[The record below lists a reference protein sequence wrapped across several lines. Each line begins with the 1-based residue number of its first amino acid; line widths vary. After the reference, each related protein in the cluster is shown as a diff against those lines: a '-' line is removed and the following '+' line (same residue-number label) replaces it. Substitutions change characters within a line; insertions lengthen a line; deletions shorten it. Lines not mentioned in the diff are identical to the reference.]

1 MITLKS
7 VYKHFIYLVIIFILA
22 CLLFRSCSN
31 QTKSAKIYNANLR
44 AATSKTETYKNKAN
58 ELSYKNA
65 SFIASEK
72 ELKTLNDSLYT
83 ALKKEKG
90 KVSFITQFK
99 PVYISKPLEL
109 TSDLK
114 LLGPNH
120 YGLFFKD
127 STKNK
132 YIEGISRF
140 KLDTTGNLINIKADG
155 TSILRNEFSFEL
167 TVGFTENDK
176 QYDIF
181 VTPSNPEVVIKNI
194 KGTIIPKNI
203 PNIVQKK
210 KKFGIGPQFGIG
222 VNQNFEKSIYIGIGI
237 SYNLIKF

>member
-72 ELKTLNDSLYT
+72 ELKKLNDSLYI
-83 ALKKEKG
+83 AIKKEKG
-90 KVSFITQFK
+90 KVSFITRFK

-109 TSDLK
+109 TNNLEI
-114 LLGPNH
+114 LGPNH
-120 YGLFFKD
+120 YGLRFKD
-127 STKNK
+127 STSNK
-132 YIEGISRF
+132 FISGISRF
-140 KLDTTGNLINIKADG
+140 KLDTLNSKINIKSDG
-155 TSILRNEFSFEL
+155 TTILRNEISFDL
-167 TVGFTENDK
+167 TVGFKESKN

-181 VTPSNPEVVIKNI
+181 VTPSDSLVKIKNI
-194 KGTIIPKNI
+194 TGAIIPKNL
-203 PNIVQKK
+203 PKVEKNKR
-210 KKFGIGPQFGIG
+210 FGLGPQFGIG